1 MTLPVGTTH
10 IRKNKSFKLIFNNK
24 HKLITMKINNL
35 VRKISVFALVLVLG
49 FQSCGSGDDS
59 TDGTPVNTA
68 PTNLS
73 VQVEVVGKTADK
85 PDGDGS
91 GKVHLTIKATNATS
105 YKVLIDNQLKE
116 LATGDFTY
124 EFTASGTKVYSI
136 IVSAYNAAGQ
146 FVSSTSSVSVNVAR
160 KLLWSDEFNTDGA
173 PDTSKWGYNTGTGD
187 GWGNN
192 ELEYYTTRP
201 ENVSIQNGTL
211 KIKAIKEEYMG
222 SHYTSARMLTKGK
235 FAFKYGRAEVRA
247 KLPAGGGTWPAFWML
262 GDNIDTVPW
271 PACGEVDILE
281 SVGNSPNINH
291 SSLHSPGRSGNTPD
305 TAITTVPNSATEF
318 HMYAADWSA
327 ESIKFYVDDQ
337 LFYTYAN
344 SSSTPFN
351 LNFFLILNLAMGGN
365 FGGTVDPNFTSATF
379 EVDYVRVYN

>member
-1 MTLPVGTTH
+1 M
-10 IRKNKSFKLIFNNK
+10 KL
-24 HKLITMKINNL
+24 NNL
-35 VRKISVFALVLVLG
+35 IKKISFLIALL
-49 FQSCGSGDDS
+49 FSCLSCSSGNDGGDDA
-59 TDGTPVNTA
+59 PVATG
-68 PTNLS
+68 PSNLS
-73 VQVEVVGKTADK
+73 VQVEVIGKTVAK

-91 GKVHLTIKATNATS
+91 GKIKLTISATNAVS

-116 LATGDFTY
+116 ITTGDFSY
-124 EFTASGTKVYSI
+124 EFTASGTKNYPIV
-136 IVSAYNAAGQ
+136 VSAYNGSQ
-146 FVSSTSSVSVNVAR
+146 FVSTTTSVNVFVAR
-160 KLLWSDEFNTDGA
+160 KILWADEFDVNGA
-173 PDTSKWGYNTGTGD
+173 PNTSKWGYNTGTGD

-201 ENVSIQNGTL
+201 ENVIIENGIL

-235 FAFKYGRAEVRA
+235 FSFKYGRAEVRA
-247 KLPAGGGTWPAFWML
+247 KLPVGGGTWPAFWML
-262 GDNIDTVPW
+262 GDNIDTAPW

-281 SVGNSPNINH
+281 SVGNNPNVNH

-305 TAITTVPNSATEF
+305 TATTTVPNSATEF
-318 HMYAADWSA
+318 HVYAAEWTA
-327 ESIKFYVDDQ
+327 ESIKFYVDDN

-351 LNFFLILNLAMGGN
+351 ANFFLILNLAMGGN
-365 FGGTVDPNFTSATF
+365 FGGKVDPNFTSATF

>member
-1 MTLPVGTTH
+1 
-10 IRKNKSFKLIFNNK
+10 
-24 HKLITMKINNL
+24 MKINKHIKKL
-35 VRKISVFALVLVLG
+35 GFLAFSIMLG
-49 FQSCGSGDDS
+49 FQSCSGGNDSGDD
-59 TDGTPVNTA
+59 TPVIVA
-68 PTNLS
+68 PSNLS
-73 VQVEVVGKTADK
+73 VQVDVIGKSTVN

-91 GKVHLTIKATNATS
+91 GKIHLTINAANATAF
-105 YKVLIDNQLKE
+105 KVLIDGQTKDLT
-116 LATGDFTY
+116 TGDLTY
-124 EFTASGTKVYSI
+124 EFTTSGTKNFPI

-146 FVSSTSSVSVNVAR
+146 FVSTTTSVTIFVAR
-160 KLLWSDEFNTDGA
+160 KILWADEFDVNGA
-173 PDTSKWGYNTGTGD
+173 PNTTKWGYNTGTGN

-201 ENVSIQNGTL
+201 ENVIIENGIL

-222 SHYTSARMLTKGK
+222 SHYTSARLLTKGK
-235 FAFKYGRAEVRA
+235 FSFKYGRAEVRA
-247 KLPAGGGTWPAFWML
+247 KLPVGGGTWPAFWML
-262 GDNIDTVPW
+262 GDNIDTAPW

-281 SVGNSPNINH
+281 SVGNNPNVNH

-305 TAITTVPNSATEF
+305 TATTTVSNSATEF
-318 HMYAADWSA
+318 HVYAADWTA
-327 ESIKFYVDDQ
+327 ESIKFYVDDK

-365 FGGTVDPNFTSATF
+365 FGGTVDPNFTTATF

>member
-1 MTLPVGTTH
+1 MNLNTL
-10 IRKNKSFKLIFNNK
+10 IK
-24 HKLITMKINNL
+24 
-35 VRKISVFALVLVLG
+35 KISFLIALLFV
-49 FQSCGSGDDS
+49 FQSCSGGSDSGDD
-59 TDGTPVNTA
+59 TPVATG
-68 PTNLS
+68 PSNLS
-73 VQVEVVGKTADK
+73 VQVEVIGKTADK

-91 GKVHLTIKATNATS
+91 GKIKLTISATNATS

-116 LATGDFTY
+116 ITTGDFTY
-124 EFTASGTKVYSI
+124 EFSGSGTKNYPIV
-136 IVSAYNAAGQ
+136 VSAYNGLK
-146 FVSSTSSVSVNVAR
+146 FVSTTTSVNIFVAR
-160 KLLWSDEFNTDGA
+160 KLLWADEFDVNGA
-173 PDTSKWGYNTGTGD
+173 PNSSKWGYNTGTGD

-201 ENVSIQNGTL
+201 ENVIVENGIL

-235 FAFKYGRAEVRA
+235 FSFKYGRAEVRA
-247 KLPAGGGTWPAFWML
+247 KLPVGGGTWPAFWML
-262 GDNIDTVPW
+262 GDNIDTAPW

-281 SVGNSPNINH
+281 SVGNNPNVNH

-318 HMYAADWSA
+318 HVYAAEWSA
-327 ESIKFYVDDQ
+327 ESIKFYVDDN
-337 LFYTYAN
+337 LFYTYGN

-351 LNFFLILNLAMGGN
+351 AKFFLILNLAMGGN
-365 FGGTVDPNFTSATF
+365 FGGKVDPNFTSATF